1 MSDRQYQFTHAVDEG
16 CLGWQVNVTM
26 PYVAA
31 YDSAYGKF
39 RETVDKQAAVEKA
52 RVELFITAASIVTG
66 SVLMA
71 TVASSSL
78 RAVAGNVALDI
89 VCRNNLDKTFD
100 LMSTAYNSQ
109 TFMFA
114 VDKVLDTTK
123 DKLTEQ
129 VKSTLTELTNT
140 TSRIV
145 AATPLTQLVQL
156 QQFLKQHQL
165 CVYKVSDLIE
175 AAPVADGLK
184 AASYAALRKAP
195 IVNPPPAALDA
206 DRLSKKIELCFYMK
220 TILDSDELIDWPA
233 SSNLSPYPSTVGV
246 TSHPIPQLPGAP
258 DYPHPAPPKIG
269 YGVTPAYQ
277 SIGISRPGSEIR
289 KRVDELYKDI
299 FRKPFYKPGDIF
311 GEVSGPEM
319 EKELVKA
326 KDTLLSLAD
335 QTRPMGFSD
344 NKS

>member
-31 YDSAYGKF
+31 YDSAYSKF

-89 VCRNNLDKTFD
+89 VCRNNLDKTF
-100 LMSTAYNSQ
+100 
-109 TFMFA
+109 
-114 VDKVLDTTK
+114 
-123 DKLTEQ
+123 
-129 VKSTLTELTNT
+129 
-140 TSRIV
+140 
-145 AATPLTQLVQL
+145 
-156 QQFLKQHQL
+156 
-165 CVYKVSDLIE
+165 
-175 AAPVADGLK
+175 AAP
-184 AASYAALRKAP
+184 ALRLQGVRPDRGRTRGGWAEGGELCGAAQGADRQ
-195 IVNPPPAALDA
+195 PPPAALDA

-289 KRVDELYKDI
+289 SGSTSCTKTSSASRSTNRATSSARFRV
-299 FRKPFYKPGDIF
+299 R
-311 GEVSGPEM
+311 
-319 EKELVKA
+319 
-326 KDTLLSLAD
+326 
-335 QTRPMGFSD
+335 RWRR
-344 NKS
+344 NW